1 MNNKKTVTR
10 RDFVKGAGAA
20 AVGLA
25 VGWPALADDESVPLI
40 DKSRVVLIRHE
51 DAVGTDRKVNGEV
64 LRQMLD
70 EAVVAL
76 CERDTPQDCFAEIV
90 SPDDIVGIKSNEW
103 GPLPTPPELERALRD
118 RVKEVGVPEKKIA
131 VDDRG
136 VLHDETFLN
145 ATALIN
151 VRPMRTHAW
160 SGVGSL
166 IKNYIMFVEYPPDYH
181 DDACASLGAI
191 WHLPIVANKTRLN
204 IQVLLTPLFYGVGP
218 HHFDQD
224 YLWAYKG
231 LAVGFDPVAVD
242 TVALRILQLKR
253 REHFGEERTMK
264 PSAHHIAHADTEYGL
279 GHSDFDHIEL
289 VKLGWKE
296 GALI

>member
-1 MNNKKTVTR
+1 MSNTRAVTR

-20 AVGLA
+20 AMGLA
-25 VGWPALADDESVPLI
+25 IGWPALAEEEGTPII
-40 DKSRVVLIRHE
+40 DKSRVVLIRDK
-51 DAVGTDRKVNGEV
+51 DAIGTDGVVNGEV
-64 LRQMLD
+64 ISQMLD

-76 CERDTPQDCFAEIV
+76 CDKPNPTDCFAQMFTPE
-90 SPDDIVGIKSNEW
+90 DIVGIKSNEW
-103 GPLPTPPELERALRD
+103 GPLPTPRELEQALAT
-118 RVKEVGVPEKKIA
+118 RVAEVGVPEKNIA
-131 VDDRG
+131 IDDRG
-136 VLHDETFLN
+136 VLHHETFLN

-191 WHLPIVANKTRLN
+191 WKLPVVAGKTRLN

-218 HHFDQD
+218 HHFDRE
-224 YLWAYKG
+224 YVWAYNG

-253 REHFGEERTMK
+253 REHFGEEKTIK
-264 PSAHHIAHADTEYGL
+264 PSAHHIAYADTEYGL

-289 VKLGWKE
+289 IKLGWKE
-296 GALI
+296 GGLI

>member
-1 MNNKKTVTR
+1 MNDIKRVTR

-20 AVGLA
+20 AMGLA
-25 VGWPALADDESVPLI
+25 IGWPALADDEGTPLI
-40 DKSRVVLIRHE
+40 KKSRVILIRDQNAV
-51 DAVGTDRKVNGEV
+51 DADGKVNGTV
-64 LRQMLD
+64 ISQMLD
-70 EAVVAL
+70 EAIVAL
-76 CERDTPQDCFAEIV
+76 CRKDTPGECFAEIV
-90 SPDDIVGIKSNEW
+90 SPEDTVGIKSNEW
-103 GPLPTPPELERALRD
+103 GPLPTPHALEQALRD
-118 RVKEVGVPEKKIA
+118 RVSDAGVSEKNIA
-131 VDDRG
+131 IDDRG
-136 VLHDETFLN
+136 VLHDNTFLN

-181 DDACASLGAI
+181 DDACAGLGAI

-218 HHFDQD
+218 HHFDRE
-224 YLWAYKG
+224 YVWAYNG

-253 REHFGEERTMK
+253 REHFGEEKTIK
-264 PSAHHIAHADTEYGL
+264 PSAHHIAFADTEYGL
-279 GHSDFDHIEL
+279 GHSDFEHIEL
-289 VKLGWKE
+289 VKLGWKD
-296 GALI
+296 GVLI